1 LTKSLSQISFKI
13 DVARMFIDNDIM
25 SIFSEVMKEIMRNN
39 FERKV
44 EYSLTI
50 LETIYFIAFAERNL
64 LPKFLENDK

>member
-1 LTKSLSQISFKI
+1 
-13 DVARMFIDNDIM
+13 MFIDNDIM
-25 SIFSEVMKEIMRNN
+25 SIFSEVMKEIMRND

-50 LETIYFIAFAERNL
+50 LETIYFIAFAEPNL